1 MSDYQLLKKLLPY
14 LEKFESEQK
23 GNNLMDFSNYLKK
36 ELLSVSPVSTN
47 MPDFSMA
54 EHHLPERFPEV
65 EFSTMLTELYRF
77 GRHYVK
83 KALVTTG
90 IKTLEEFGL
99 LASLIKTPG
108 LLKSELINLQ
118 LMEISSGTEVLRRL
132 ILSELILEY
141 ADVNDKRSKRLELTS
156 KGRETIIAAF
166 YEMYKAA
173 RIIRGNL
180 SDEELVQA
188 TQVMEKL
195 SAFHWHIHQ
204 SDKTSDINLLLDRYI
219 NN

>member
-36 ELLSVSPVSTN
+36 ELLSVSPVIGN
-47 MPDFSMA
+47 MPDFSKA
-54 EHHLPERFPEV
+54 ENHLPEQFPEV
-65 EFSTMLTELYRF
+65 EFSTLLTDLYRF

-132 ILSELILEY
+132 IRSELIREY
-141 ADVNDKRSKRLELTS
+141 ADVNDKRSKRLELTL

-180 SDEELVQA
+180 SDKELIQA

>member
-14 LEKFESEQK
+14 LEKFESEQN
-23 GNNLMDFSNYLKK
+23 GNNLMDFSNFIKM
-36 ELLSVSPVSTN
+36 ELLSESPVSKS
-47 MPDFSMA
+47 MPDFSLA
-54 EHHLPERFPEV
+54 ENHLPEKFPEV
-65 EFSTMLTELYRF
+65 EFSTLLIELYRF

-83 KALVTTG
+83 KALVATG
-90 IKTLEEFGL
+90 IKTLEEFGF

-132 ILSELILEY
+132 IRSELILEY
-141 ADVNDKRSKRLELTS
+141 ADVNDKRSKRLELTL
-156 KGRETIIAAF
+156 KGRETIVAAF

-180 SDEELVQA
+180 SDKELVQA

-195 SAFHWHIHQ
+195 RAFHWHIHQ
-204 SDKTSDINLLLDRYI
+204 SDKTLDINLLLDRYI